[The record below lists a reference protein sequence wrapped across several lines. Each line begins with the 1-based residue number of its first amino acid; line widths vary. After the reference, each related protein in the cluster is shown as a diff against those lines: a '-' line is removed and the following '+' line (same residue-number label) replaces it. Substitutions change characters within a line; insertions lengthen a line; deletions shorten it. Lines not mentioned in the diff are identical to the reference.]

1 MTRKTSK
8 KAGNQQ
14 DCDFNYHSLNVEIE
28 NVETEHDFIPF
39 YTMCQTYRTI
49 SYIL

>member
-14 DCDFNYHSLNVEIE
+14 DCDFNYHSLNVEIK
-28 NVETEHDFIPF
+28 HDFIPI
-39 YTMCQTYRTI
+39 YTMCQTYRI
-49 SYIL
+49 PSRIFFKKL